1 MVAPG
6 GCRSINTIFLVQLF
20 YGSQWKDADHFQKDD
35 DLHNKDDDD
44 GDGGDDDDDDDG
56 DDDGRAQTTF
66 KRTIAINVHCAM
78 TFTIRMVPI

>member
-44 GDGGDDDDDDDG
+44 GDGGDDDDDDDDPSG
-56 DDDGRAQTTF
+56 VLLVTRRSRQYVNFWAFDIST
-66 KRTIAINVHCAM
+66 N
-78 TFTIRMVPI
+78 